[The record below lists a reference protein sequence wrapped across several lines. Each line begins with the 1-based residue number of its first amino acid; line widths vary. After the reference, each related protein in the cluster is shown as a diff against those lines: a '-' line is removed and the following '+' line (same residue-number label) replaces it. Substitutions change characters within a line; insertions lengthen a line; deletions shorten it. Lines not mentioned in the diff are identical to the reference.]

1 MGRGSLLSI
10 NDYEI
15 PFCSCS
21 VVQCI
26 ECGSRFDPF
35 CSIPSIYKQEK
46 FAWVKS
52 PCSWS
57 LLWFCLL
64 LLLPHPSKTTTI
76 TLLSFIPTTY
86 IWFGVSVIQA
96 IQSSYIYP
104 QLLVQW
110 LVFCLCNYSSTSD
123 RQTKRLWSGVDS
135 WIFHHSYKH
144 GHSTSRLVFSH
155 CLSGITWQVSKLGH
169 NQYAVCSN
177 K

>member
-1 MGRGSLLSI
+1 M
-10 NDYEI
+10 

-110 LVFCLCNYSSTSD
+110 LVFCLCNYSTSD
-123 RQTKRLWSGVDS
+123 IQTKLRDYDQVLTAGFSIIHTNMATPQADWC
-135 WIFHHSYKH
+135 FHIAWVE
-144 GHSTSRLVFSH
+144 SRDK
-155 CLSGITWQVSKLGH
+155 CQ
-169 NQYAVCSN
+169 N
-177 K
+177 